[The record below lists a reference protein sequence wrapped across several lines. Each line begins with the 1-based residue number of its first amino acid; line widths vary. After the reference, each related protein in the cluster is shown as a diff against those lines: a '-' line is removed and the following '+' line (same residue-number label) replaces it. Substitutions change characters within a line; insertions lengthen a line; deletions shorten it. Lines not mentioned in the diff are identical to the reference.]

1 MLLAPILIRLNS
13 MMNGISYSITDLST
27 PMNAEVM
34 K

>member
-13 MMNGISYSITDLST
+13 MMNGISCSITDLST

-34 K
+34 N